1 MWTWT
6 MQKCRTLIWV
16 VCALL
21 FSFPLSAQDDLL
33 DLLAA
38 QEKPVQDFATATFK
52 STRLLTGHSTELNA
66 KGELQFLIGHR
77 FGRLNAGLQDLFG
90 IDNATIRLGFD
101 YGLTPNINIGI
112 GRSSHLKVV
121 DGFFKWRILRQQ
133 KGLKNIPIT
142 ATYLSN
148 IYIGTLPWAEPNR
161 ENFFSSR
168 LSYHHGLLL
177 ARKFS
182 QKLSVQLAPSLV
194 HRNLVVLAADRNTIF
209 GLASGASVRLSG
221 SMRLNVE
228 HHWIMPGQIESKI
241 GGEKVRN
248 ALGIGIDLETGG
260 HVFQLHLTNSRG
272 MTERFLMGETTGSW
286 GAGDIHFGFNVSRT
300 F

>member
-1 MWTWT
+1 
-6 MQKCRTLIWV
+6 MQKCKHI
-16 VCALL
+16 LL
-21 FSFPLSAQDDLL
+21 LLGVLAFLLPAKAQDDLM

-38 QEKPVQDFATATFK
+38 NEKPTQDFATATFK
-52 STRLLTGHSTELNA
+52 STRLLTGHSTEVNA

-77 FGRLNAGLQDLFG
+77 FGRLNTGLQDLFG

-101 YGLTPNINIGI
+101 YGLTDNINIGI

-121 DGFFKWRILRQQ
+121 DGFFKWRFMRQQ
-133 KGLKNIPIT
+133 TGLKKVPIT
-142 ATYLSN
+142 ATYLTN
-148 IYIGTLPWAEPNR
+148 IYIGTLPWAEPDR

-168 LSYHHGLLL
+168 LSYHHGLLI
-177 ARKFS
+177 AK
-182 QKLSVQLAPSLV
+182 KLSSQLSLQITPSIV
-194 HRNLVVLAADRNTIF
+194 HRNLVALAADNNTLF
-209 GLASGASVRLSG
+209 CVGSGASLRLSG
-221 SMRLNVE
+221 SMRLNIE
-228 HHWIMPGQIESKI
+228 HHAILPGQIQSTI

-286 GAGDIHFGFNVSRT
+286 LAGDIHFGFNVSRT